1 MHPAIFSDIHQF
13 WLGPLP
19 EFQSFNAD
27 RLSLWFGGSRDREIA
42 DCFSA
47 VLGNAEAATMDVAG
61 LSSAQQVG
69 LVILFDQF
77 PRNIFRGQARSYD
90 FDEKARD
97 LVNLVTEG
105 GMDKFKLIERAF
117 LAICLGHSERLLDQE
132 RALEHY
138 RKDISPHAPA
148 GNRFYE
154 AGGIQTAKY
163 LDIIRRFGRFPHRNA
178 ILDRKSTVE
187 EERFLTETELAP
199 F

>member
-1 MHPAIFSDIHQF
+1 M
-13 WLGPLP
+13 
-19 EFQSFNAD
+19 
-27 RLSLWFGGSRDREIA
+27 
-42 DCFSA
+42 
-47 VLGNAEAATMDVAG
+47 LGNAETATIDVAK

-77 PRNIFRGQARSYD
+77 PRNIFRGRPRSYD
-90 FDEKARD
+90 FDERARD

-138 RKDISPHAPA
+138 RKDISLHAPA

-178 ILDRKSTVE
+178 ILGRKSTVE
-187 EERFLTETELAP
+187 EERFLAETELAP